1 MAVSGK
7 EENEISEVYIQL
19 GVLGIKC
26 RRPKVV
32 DYLSDATE
40 SVDDSRPSCGLRKNL
55 LIYLGERQEHH
66 VGKCLDNAC
75 K

>member
-7 EENEISEVYIQL
+7 EEDEIPKVYIQL
-19 GVLGIKC
+19 GVLGMKC

-40 SVDDSRPSCGLRKNL
+40 SMDDSRSTCGLRKNL
-55 LIYLGERQEHH
+55 LIYLGERQEGHA
-66 VGKCLDNAC
+66 GMCLDNDC
-75 K
+75 T